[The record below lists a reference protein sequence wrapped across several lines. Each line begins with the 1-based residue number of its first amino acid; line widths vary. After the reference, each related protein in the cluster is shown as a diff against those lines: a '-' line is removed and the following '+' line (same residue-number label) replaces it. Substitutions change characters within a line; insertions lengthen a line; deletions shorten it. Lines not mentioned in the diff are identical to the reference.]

1 MSIVD
6 PTRIAL
12 SGWSLGGY
20 LAPRAA
26 SGEHRLAAC
35 IADPGLW
42 SMASG
47 LRAFCI
53 KLGVPAEVA
62 ANPGE
67 IDQPLL
73 DRMWQVITNDR
84 NCGGPL
90 SSADSG

>member
-1 MSIVD
+1 
-6 PTRIAL
+6 
-12 SGWSLGGY
+12 
-20 LAPRAA
+20 
-26 SGEHRLAAC
+26 
-35 IADPGLW
+35 
-42 SMASG
+42 MASG